1 MNDELIRPS
10 ALPKLAQCRCYVS
23 QGGTSEAAARGT
35 RLDAI
40 LRSAWPNNPKAME
53 ELEGDDLEAVR
64 WGFQNL
70 EFLSCGAHVETR
82 EEELQAVVPVDG
94 IKAGTMDA
102 LCVAGGWLADF
113 KTGQV
118 RDYAAQMAAY
128 ALACMDAYFADEW
141 TSYLLFIDQKQ
152 CVAHRWTRE
161 EAESLILGIINK
173 PKVPT
178 PFENC
183 SWCGAFE
190 TCEAVRSAGAEVTPA
205 LPKLT
210 AHAKS
215 VGQLPPTLEGML
227 SDHAA
232 AHDFLSKLAIV
243 NDWAELLKKQL
254 RDQLA
259 PQDGQE
265 APASEYF
272 TRVVVSGSKKVN
284 PLSLAKYGMEFG
296 YDRLLKMCSQIPLK
310 KVEEG
315 WKEVFGD
322 KPVPEDIIVTSGGS
336 VQLKLKTLKKSLT
349 TTNNI

>member
-1 MNDELIRPS
+1 MNTELIRPS
-10 ALPKLAQCRCYVS
+10 ALPKLACCRCYVS
-23 QGGTSEAAARGT
+23 TSGTSEAAERGT

-40 LRSAWPNNPKAME
+40 IRELWLNPSPV
-53 ELEGDDLEAVR
+53 EGLSQEDDEAVT
-64 WGFQNL
+64 WAFNAL
-70 EFLSCGAHVETR
+70 LLLSCGMQVETR
-82 EEELQAVVPVDG
+82 EEELRAVVPVDG

-102 LCVAGGWLADF
+102 LCVAGGWLADY

-141 TSYLLFIDQKQ
+141 ITYLLFVDQKEI
-152 CVAHRWTRE
+152 VAHRWTRE
-161 EAESLILGIINK
+161 EAESLILGIVNK

-190 TCEAVRSAGAEVTPA
+190 TCEAVRAATTEVTPA

-227 SDHAA
+227 SNHAA

-284 PLSLAKYGMEFG
+284 PLSLAKYGMELG
-296 YDRLLKMCSQIPLK
+296 YDRMLKICAQIPLK
-310 KVEEG
+310 KVEEV

-349 TTNNI
+349 TKNNN

>member
-1 MNDELIRPS
+1 MNTELIRPS
-10 ALPKLAQCRCYVS
+10 TLPKLACCRCYVS
-23 QGGTSEAAARGT
+23 QSGTSEAAARGT
-35 RLDAI
+35 RLDSI
-40 LRSAWPNNPKAME
+40 LRAAWPNNVKALE
-53 ELEGDDLEAVR
+53 ELEGDDLEAAR

-70 EFLSCGAHVETR
+70 ELLSCGAHVETL
-82 EEELQAVVPVDG
+82 EENLQAVVPVDG

-141 TSYLLFIDQKQ
+141 TSHLLFIDQQ
-152 CVAHRWTRE
+152 LTVSHRWTRE
-161 EAESLILGIINK
+161 EAEELVLGIVNK

-190 TCEAVRSAGAEVTPA
+190 TCEAVRAATTEVTPS

-210 AHAKS
+210 ADAK
-215 VGQLPPTLEGML
+215 GKGELPPSLEGML
-227 SDHAA
+227 TDHAA
-232 AHDFLSKLAIV
+232 AHEFLSKLAIV
-243 NDWAELLKKQL
+243 NDWADMLKSKL

-265 APASEYF
+265 APASKYF
-272 TRVVVSGSKKVN
+272 SRVVVSGSKKVN
-284 PLSLAKYGMEFG
+284 PLSLAKYGMELG
-296 YDRLLKMCSQIPLK
+296 YDRMLKICAQIPLS
-310 KVEEG
+310 KVKEV

-336 VQLKLKTLKKSLT
+336 VQLKLKPLKKSLS
-349 TTNNI
+349 TTNEN

>member
-1 MNDELIRPS
+1 MNTELIRPS
-10 ALPKLAQCRCYVS
+10 ALPKLACCRCYVS
-23 QGGTSEAAARGT
+23 TSGTSEAAERGT

-40 LRSAWPNNPKAME
+40 IRELWLNPSPV
-53 ELEGDDLEAVR
+53 EGLSQEDDEAVT
-64 WGFQNL
+64 WAFNAL
-70 EFLSCGAHVETR
+70 LLLSCGMQVETR
-82 EEELQAVVPVDG
+82 EEELRAVVPVDG

-102 LCVAGGWLADF
+102 LCVAGGWLADY

-141 TSYLLFIDQKQ
+141 ITYLLFVDQKEI
-152 CVAHRWTRE
+152 VAHRWTRE
-161 EAESLILGIINK
+161 EAESLILGIVNK

-190 TCEAVRSAGAEVTPA
+190 TCEAVRAATTEVTPA

-227 SDHAA
+227 SNHAA

-284 PLSLAKYGMEFG
+284 PLSLAKYGMELG
-296 YDRLLKMCSQIPLK
+296 YDRMLKICAQIPLK
-310 KVEEG
+310 KVEEV

-349 TTNNI
+349 TTNNN

>member
-1 MNDELIRPS
+1 MTSELIRPS
-10 ALPKLAQCRCYVS
+10 ALPKLAHCRCYVS
-23 QGGTSEAAARGT
+23 QSGTSEAAERGT

-40 LRSAWPNNPKAME
+40 IREQWLNPSPV
-53 ELEGDDLEAVR
+53 EGLSQEDDEAVT
-64 WGFQNL
+64 WAFNTL
-70 EFLSCGAHVETR
+70 KLLSCGMQVETR
-82 EEELQAVVPVDG
+82 EEELRAVVPVDG
-94 IKAGTMDA
+94 VKAGTMDA

-113 KTGQV
+113 KTGQI

-128 ALACMDAYFADEW
+128 ALACMDSYFADEW
-141 TSYLLFIDQKQ
+141 TSHLLFVDQKQ
-152 CVAHRWTRE
+152 VVSHTWTRE
-161 EAESLILGIINK
+161 EAESLILGIVNK

-190 TCEAVRSAGAEVTPA
+190 TCEAVRAATNEVTPA

-232 AHDFLSKLAIV
+232 AHDFLTKLAIV
-243 NDWAELLKKQL
+243 TEWAELLKRKL

-272 TRVVVSGSKKVN
+272 KRVVVSGEKKVN
-284 PLSLAKYGMEFG
+284 PLSLAKYGMELG
-296 YDRLLKMCSQIPLK
+296 YDRMLKICSQIPLA
-310 KVEEG
+310 KVEAV

-336 VQLKLKTLKKSLT
+336 VQLKRKTLKKSLT
-349 TTNNI
+349 TTNNN

>member
-1 MNDELIRPS
+1 MKTELIRPS
-10 ALPKLAQCRCYVS
+10 ALPKLACCRCYVS
-23 QGGTSEAAARGT
+23 QSGTSEAAERGT

-40 LRSAWPNNPKAME
+40 LRSAWPNNQKAME

-70 EFLSCGAHVETR
+70 VLLSCGAHVETR

-94 IKAGTMDA
+94 IKSGTMDA

-113 KTGQV
+113 KTGQI
-118 RDYAAQMAAY
+118 RDYDAQMAAY
-128 ALACMDAYFADEW
+128 ALACMEAYFADEW
-141 TSYLLFIDQKQ
+141 TSYLLFLDQKQ
-152 CVAHRWTRE
+152 GVAHRWTRE
-161 EAESLILGIINK
+161 EAEQLVLSIVNK

-190 TCEAVRSAGAEVTPA
+190 TCEAVRAATTEVTPS

-215 VGQLPPTLEGML
+215 VGALPPTLAGFL
-227 SDHAA
+227 DDHAA
-232 AHDFLSKLAIV
+232 AHEFLSKLAIV
-243 NDWAELLKKQL
+243 NDWADLLKKQL
-254 RDQLA
+254 RDQL
-259 PQDGQE
+259 E
-265 APASEYF
+265 ESESDYF
-272 TRVVVSGSKKVN
+272 KKVVVSGSKKVN
-284 PLSLAKYGMEFG
+284 PLSLAKYGRELG
-296 YDRLLKMCSQIPLK
+296 YDRMLKICAQIPLS
-310 KVEEG
+310 KVEEV

-336 VQLKLKTLKKSLT
+336 VQLRLKTIKKSLT
-349 TTNNI
+349 TNK

>member
-1 MNDELIRPS
+1 MKTELIRPS
-10 ALPKLAQCRCYVS
+10 ALPKLACCRCYVS
-23 QGGTSEAAARGT
+23 QSGATNEAAARGT

-40 LRSAWPNNPKAME
+40 LRAAWPNNVKALE

-64 WGFQNL
+64 WGFQHL
-70 EFLSCGAHVETR
+70 ELLSFGSHVETL
-82 EEELQAVVPVDG
+82 EENLQAVVPVDG

-102 LCVAGGWLADF
+102 LCVEGGWLADF

-128 ALACMDAYFADEW
+128 ALACMDAYFAEEW

-152 CVAHRWTRE
+152 VVAHRWTRE
-161 EAESLILGIINK
+161 EAESLILGIVNA

-190 TCEAVRSAGAEVTPA
+190 TCEAVRAATTEVTPA

-232 AHDFLSKLAIV
+232 AHEFLSKLAIV

-254 RDQLA
+254 RDQLENTES
-259 PQDGQE
+259 D
-265 APASEYF
+265 YF
-272 TRVVVSGSKKVN
+272 KKVVVSGSKKVN
-284 PLSLAKYGMEFG
+284 PLSLAKYGRELG
-296 YDRLLKMCSQIPLK
+296 YDRMLKICAQIPLS
-310 KVEEG
+310 KVEEV
-315 WKEVFGD
+315 WKEVFGE

-336 VQLKLKTLKKSLT
+336 VQLRLKTIKKSLT
-349 TTNNI
+349 TNK

>member
-1 MNDELIRPS
+1 MSTELIRPS
-10 ALPKLAQCRCYVS
+10 ALPKLACCRCYVS
-23 QGGTSEAAARGT
+23 QSGTSEAAERGT

-40 LRSAWPNNPKAME
+40 LRATRPNNVKALE

-64 WGFQNL
+64 WGFQYL
-70 EFLSCGAHVETR
+70 ELLSCGAHVETR
-82 EEELQAVVPVDG
+82 EEELRAVVPVDG

-102 LCVAGGWLADF
+102 LCVEGGWLADF

-118 RDYAAQMAAY
+118 RDYSAQMAAY

-141 TSYLLFIDQKQ
+141 TTHLLFIDQQ
-152 CVAHRWTRE
+152 LTVSHRWTRE
-161 EAESLILGIINK
+161 EAEQLVVGIVNA
-173 PKVPT
+173 PQVPT

-190 TCEAVRSAGAEVTPA
+190 ACEAVRSAGAEVTPA

-227 SDHAA
+227 RDHAA

-284 PLSLAKYGMEFG
+284 PLSLAKYGMELG
-296 YDRLLKMCSQIPLK
+296 YDRMLKICSQIPLK
-310 KVEEG
+310 KVEEV

-349 TTNNI
+349 TTNNN

>member
-1 MNDELIRPS
+1 MTTEKIRPS
-10 ALPKLAQCRCYVS
+10 SLPKLACCRCYVS
-23 QGGTSEAAARGT
+23 QSGTSEAAERGT
-35 RLDAI
+35 RMDAI
-40 LRSAWPNNPKAME
+40 IREAWLKQNE
-53 ELEGDDLEAVR
+53 ECTHLFASGTPEDADAINFALST
-64 WGFQNL
+64 L
-70 EFLSCGAHVETR
+70 KLLSCGMQVETR

-118 RDYAAQMAAY
+118 RDYDAQMAAY

-141 TSYLLFIDQKQ
+141 TTHLLFIDQQ
-152 CVAHRWTRE
+152 LTVSHRWTRE
-161 EAESLILGIINK
+161 EAEQLVLGIVNA
-173 PKVPT
+173 PRVPT

-190 TCEAVRSAGAEVTPA
+190 TCEAVRAATTEVTPA

-210 AHAKS
+210 AHAKR
-215 VGQLPPTLEGML
+215 VGALPPTLKGML
-227 SDHAA
+227 NNHAA
-232 AHDFLSKLAIV
+232 AHDFLTKLSIV

-259 PQDGQE
+259 DSQ
-265 APASEYF
+265 SEYF

-284 PLSLAKYGMEFG
+284 PLSLAKYGRELG
-296 YDRLLKMCSQIPLK
+296 YDRMLKICAQIPLS
-310 KVEEG
+310 KVEEV
-315 WKEVFGD
+315 WKEVFGE

-336 VQLKLKTLKKSLT
+336 VQLRLKTIKKSLT
-349 TTNNI
+349 TNK

>member
-1 MNDELIRPS
+1 MSELIRPS
-10 ALPKLAQCRCYVS
+10 SLPKLACCRCYVS
-23 QGGTSEAAARGT
+23 QSGTSEAAARGT

-40 LRSAWPNNPKAME
+40 LRAAWPNNVKALE

-64 WGFQNL
+64 WGFRNL
-70 EFLSCGAHVETR
+70 ELLSYGAHVETL
-82 EEELQAVVPVDG
+82 EENLQAVVPVDG

-141 TSYLLFIDQKQ
+141 TSYLLFLDQQ
-152 CVAHRWTRE
+152 QVVAHRWTRE
-161 EAESLILGIINK
+161 EAEELVLGIVNK
-173 PKVPT
+173 PKIPT

-190 TCEAVRSAGAEVTPA
+190 TCEAVRAATTEVTPA

-210 AHAKS
+210 ADAKGK
-215 VGQLPPTLEGML
+215 GQLPPSMEGML
-227 SDHAA
+227 TDHAA
-232 AHDFLSKLAIV
+232 AHEFLSKLAIV
-243 NDWAELLKKQL
+243 NDWADMLKRKL

-259 PQDGQE
+259 DSQ
-265 APASEYF
+265 SEYF
-272 TRVVVSGSKKVN
+272 TRIVVSGSKKVN
-284 PLSLAKYGMEFG
+284 PLSLAKFGMELG
-296 YDRLLKMCSQIPLK
+296 YDRMLKICSQIPLS
-310 KVEEG
+310 KVQEV
-315 WKEVFGD
+315 WSEVFGD

-336 VQLKLKTLKKSLT
+336 IQLKLKNLKPKLT
-349 TTNNI
+349 NK

>member
-1 MNDELIRPS
+1 MKTELIRPS
-10 ALPKLAQCRCYVS
+10 ALPKLAHCRCYVS
-23 QGGTSEAAARGT
+23 QSGTSEAAERGT

-40 LRSAWPNNPKAME
+40 IREQWLNPSPV
-53 ELEGDDLEAVR
+53 EGLSQEDDEAVT
-64 WGFQNL
+64 WAFNTL
-70 EFLSCGAHVETR
+70 KLLSCDMQVETR
-82 EEELQAVVPVDG
+82 EEELRAVVPVDG

-128 ALACMDAYFADEW
+128 ALACMDSYFADEW
-141 TSYLLFIDQKQ
+141 TSHLLFVDQKQ
-152 CVAHRWTRE
+152 VVSHTWTRE
-161 EAESLILGIINK
+161 EAESLILGIVNK

-190 TCEAVRSAGAEVTPA
+190 TCEAVRAATTEVTPA

-215 VGQLPPTLEGML
+215 VRQLPPTLEGML

-232 AHDFLSKLAIV
+232 AHEFLSKLAIV

-284 PLSLAKYGMEFG
+284 PLGLAKYGMELG
-296 YDRLLKMCSQIPLK
+296 YDRMLKICAQIPLK
-310 KVEEG
+310 KVEEV

-322 KPVPEDIIVTSGGS
+322 QPVPEDIIVTSGGS

-349 TTNNI
+349 TTNDN

>member
-1 MNDELIRPS
+1 MSTELIRPS
-10 ALPKLAQCRCYVS
+10 SLPKLAHCRCYVS
-23 QGGTSEAAARGT
+23 QSGTSEAAERGT

-40 LRSAWPNNPKAME
+40 LRAAWPNNAKALE

-64 WGFQNL
+64 WGFQHL
-70 EFLSCGAHVETR
+70 ELLSFGSHVETR

-102 LCVAGGWLADF
+102 LCVEGGWLADF

-118 RDYAAQMAAY
+118 RDYSAQMAAY
-128 ALACMDAYFADEW
+128 ALACMDAYFSDEW
-141 TSYLLFIDQKQ
+141 TSHLLFVDQQ
-152 CVAHRWTRE
+152 LTVSHRWARE
-161 EAESLILGIINK
+161 EAEQLVLSIVNA

-190 TCEAVRSAGAEVTPA
+190 TCEAVRLATAEVTPA

-210 AHAKS
+210 ADAK
-215 VGQLPPTLEGML
+215 GKGALPPTLEGML

-232 AHDFLSKLAIV
+232 AHDFLTKLAIV

-284 PLSLAKYGMEFG
+284 PLGLAKYGMELG
-296 YDRLLKMCSQIPLK
+296 YDRMLKICAQIPLK
-310 KVEEG
+310 KVEEV

-336 VQLKLKTLKKSLT
+336 VQLKLKNIKKNL
-349 TTNNI
+349 TNNN

>member
-1 MNDELIRPS
+1 MKTELIRPS
-10 ALPKLAQCRCYVS
+10 ALPKLACCRCYVS
-23 QGGTSEAAARGT
+23 QSGTSEAAARGT

-40 LRSAWPNNPKAME
+40 LRSAWPNNVKALE

-64 WGFQNL
+64 WGFKTL
-70 EFLSCGAHVETR
+70 ELLSCGNSIETR

-94 IKAGTMDA
+94 VKSGTMDA
-102 LCVAGGWLADF
+102 LCVAGGWLVDF
-113 KTGQV
+113 KTGQI

-141 TSYLLFIDQKQ
+141 TSYLLFIDQQ
-152 CVAHRWTRE
+152 QVVAHRWTRE
-161 EAESLILGIINK
+161 EAEQLVVGIVNA
-173 PKVPT
+173 PQVPT

-190 TCEAVRSAGAEVTPA
+190 TCSAVRSAGAEVTPT

-215 VGQLPPTLEGML
+215 VGQLPPTLADML
-227 SDHAA
+227 NDHAA
-232 AHDFLSKLAIV
+232 AHDFLTKLAIV

-254 RDQLA
+254 RDQL
-259 PQDGQE
+259 E
-265 APASEYF
+265 ETESEF
-272 TRVVVSGSKKVN
+272 FKKVVVSGSKKVN
-284 PLSLAKYGMEFG
+284 PLSLAKYGRELG
-296 YDRLLKMCSQIPLK
+296 YDRMLKICAQIPLS
-310 KVEEG
+310 KVKEV

-336 VQLKLKTLKKSLT
+336 VQLRLKTIKKSLT
-349 TTNNI
+349 TNK

>member
-1 MNDELIRPS
+1 MKAELIRPS
-10 ALPKLAQCRCYVS
+10 ALPKLQECRCYVGTS
-23 QGGTSEAAARGT
+23 GTSEAAARGT

-40 LRSAWPNNPKAME
+40 IREQWLNPSPVDGLSQE
-53 ELEGDDLEAVR
+53 DDEAVT
-64 WGFQNL
+64 WAFNTL
-70 EFLSCGAHVETR
+70 KLLSCGMHVETS
-82 EEELQAVVPVDG
+82 EDELRAVVPVDG

-113 KTGQV
+113 KTGQI

-128 ALACMDAYFADEW
+128 ALACMDSYFADEW
-141 TSYLLFIDQKQ
+141 TSHLLFVDQKQ
-152 CVAHRWTRE
+152 VVSHTWTRE
-161 EAESLILGIINK
+161 EAESLILGIVNK

-232 AHDFLSKLAIV
+232 AHDFLTKLAIV

-254 RDQLA
+254 RDQLT
-259 PQDGQE
+259 PQEGQE

-284 PLSLAKYGMEFG
+284 PLSLAKYGMELG

-315 WKEVFGD
+315 WKEVFSN

-349 TTNNI
+349 TTNNN